1 MTDYVIDEEHPHL
14 GGNIAAGDSWTYC
27 PSVWRYTLQRFA
39 VRSVLDLGSGTGIA
53 SAYFAQQG
61 CSVIAVEGLEQN
73 VLRSRYPAIKQDIT
87 KGPVFSPVDLVHCHE
102 VVEHIDEQYLD
113 NLLKSLMNGRI
124 ILMTAAGPDQPGHH
138 HINLQ
143 PEQYWIDHLQDR
155 GCRFLEDDTQRIR
168 QRASKESAWH
178 MARSGM
184 LFYNPARDQ

>member
-1 MTDYVIDEEHPHL
+1 MTDYVIDPEQPHL

-27 PSVWRYTLQRFA
+27 PRVWRYTLNRFA

-53 SAYFAQQG
+53 SAWFADQG
-61 CSVIAVEGLEQN
+61 RQVIAVEGLAAN
-73 VLRSRYPAIKQDIT
+73 VRRSRYPAIQQDIT
-87 KGPVFSPVDLVHCHE
+87 QGPVLAPADLVHCHE
-102 VVEHIDEQYLD
+102 VVEHIDELYLD

-143 PEQYWIDHLQDR
+143 PTSYWIQHLASQ
-155 GCRFLEDDTQRIR
+155 GCQYLEDDSQRIR
-168 QRASKESAWH
+168 KLASQEGAWH